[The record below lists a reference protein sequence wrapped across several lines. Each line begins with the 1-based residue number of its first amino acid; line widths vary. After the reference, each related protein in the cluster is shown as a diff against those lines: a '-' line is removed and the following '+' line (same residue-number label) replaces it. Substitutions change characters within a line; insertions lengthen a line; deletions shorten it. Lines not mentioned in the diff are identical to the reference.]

1 MTGARILMIIAMFAL
16 YLWMPAPER
25 IPEAVA
31 LGFGAGTLLLVNPV
45 VLLSGAL
52 IDVSPATL
60 LLTPALRQ

>member
-1 MTGARILMIIAMFAL
+1 
-16 YLWMPAPER
+16 MPAPER

-31 LGFGAGTLLLVNPV
+31 LGVGAGTLLPVNPV